1 MSENTVLM
9 LMARMVYKHRMT
21 GHGWRTVASTWA
33 NEGGY
38 SADAIERQLAHVPD
52 NKVRAV
58 YNRAEFMDERRA
70 MLAAWAGWLDQ
81 AEQGTAGAPTAGAS
95 QAP

>member
-70 MLAAWAGWLDQ
+70 MLAAWADWLAA
-81 AEQGTAGAPTAGAS
+81 AEAQQITPG
-95 QAP
+95 